1 MFCNRSSWFPVKK
14 FTKSGCH
21 FDWMLGATKFFGIRD
36 FLTSKTIPKMAT
48 VLWNRTFNANIALET
63 YKELQKTKD
72 PKMIEKCKEIGLPL
86 DIRV

>member
-1 MFCNRSSWFPVKK
+1 MFGNRSSWFPVKN

-21 FDWMLGATKFFGIRD
+21 FDWMLGATKFFGIKD
-36 FLTSKTIPKMAT
+36 FLTSKNIPKMTT
-48 VLWNRTFNANIALET
+48 VLWNRTFNANISLET
-63 YKELQKTKD
+63 YKEIQKTKD

>member
-1 MFCNRSSWFPVKK
+1 MFGNSSSWFPVKN

-36 FLTSKTIPKMAT
+36 FLTSKNIPKMAT
-48 VLWNRTFNANIALET
+48 VLWNRTFNANISLET